1 MDPSEQLRMTECLL
15 VQALIEKEELRN
27 NQRTQK
33 DHLVRGSG
41 GLVMHS
47 TEMPPDILLEE
58 NTALQKEVARLRG
71 VAGFPGEVELVVK
84 VKGEG
89 GKMIE
94 RGAQEEDLR
103 RLCDANGL
111 TVLKKGQYICSR
123 CGGIRCTTECKFC
136 PE

>member
-1 MDPSEQLRMTECLL
+1 MEVFEKLRITECLL
-15 VQALIEKEELRN
+15 AQALIDKEEMRELLSRK
-27 NQRTQK
+27 TVETFPEMK
-33 DHLVRGSG
+33 DLV
-41 GLVMHS
+41 
-47 TEMPPDILLEE
+47 EE
-58 NTALQKEVARLRG
+58 NRVLQQEVARLRG
-71 VAGFPGEVELVVK
+71 VAGFPGEVELLVR

-94 RGAQEEDLR
+94 RGAQEEDLL

-111 TVLKKGQYICSR
+111 VVLKRGQYICSR